1 MCPMPTDDVTSSVIP
16 GHRPYHHSGP
26 GFVANPAAPDFELDK
41 PLKDAAARWLNLVPA
56 EHRHDAREPAKDVL
70 QTLQEHTRSCP
81 GHPLAALWVAHRHLR
96 DPVPAVRI
104 ASLVLASEALW
115 WLGHF
120 EDAGRAAQAAADADP
135 GSAQALWRLAV
146 ALYRQ
151 GRFEEAGG
159 RLDDL
164 LKLVSRFAP
173 AWALRGQVR
182 VWLDADNPG
191 AGRPDFA
198 AAAALT
204 SASGT
209 WVVPYRMAGAAFQA
223 HADAEVRVH
232 DSDTG
237 GSSGSLVD
245 VVLLPD
251 KSRVERGVDPDRR
264 WHLEGPSTGGGD
276 SDSLF
281 GSLGGDFAAG
291 ARSRVSFG
299 TRFVLYQRNIE
310 NLCKDRAALR
320 EEIRKSVAELFDAAL
335 ESRAAIAIKG
345 APEQHAEGANV
356 PGDEDG
362 QSPA

>member
-1 MCPMPTDDVTSSVIP
+1 MPVYPGALTASVIS
-16 GHRPYHHSGP
+16 RPRPSHHSGP
-26 GFVANPAAPDFELDK
+26 GYVANPVAPDFELDE
-41 PLKDAAARWLNLVPA
+41 PLRDAAARWLNLVPA
-56 EHRHDAREPAKDVL
+56 EHRHDARGSAKDVL
-70 QTLQEHTRSCP
+70 ETLREHTRSCP
-81 GHPLAALWVAHRHLR
+81 DHPLGALWVAHRHLR

-115 WLGHF
+115 WLGYF
-120 EDAGRAAQAAADADP
+120 EDAWRAAQAAADVDP
-135 GSAQALWRLAV
+135 ASAQALWRLAV

-151 GRFEEAGG
+151 GRFEEAGE

-164 LKLVSRFAP
+164 LKLASRFAP
-173 AWALRGQVR
+173 AWALRGQVK
-182 VWLDADNPG
+182 VWLEADNPD
-191 AGRPDFA
+191 AGRTDFA
-198 AAAALT
+198 AAAAL
-204 SASGT
+204 SSDSGT
-209 WVVPYRMAGAAFQA
+209 WVVPCRTARADFQA
-223 HADAEVRVH
+223 QADAEIRVH
-232 DSDTG
+232 DSETG
-237 GSSGSLVD
+237 GSSGGLVD

-276 SDSLF
+276 SDNLF
-281 GSLGGDFAAG
+281 GGLGGDFAAG

-310 NLCKDRAALR
+310 NLCKDRAALC

-345 APEQHAEGANV
+345 APEQHAEGAIV

-362 QSPA
+362 

>member
-1 MCPMPTDDVTSSVIP
+1 VTPSVIP
-16 GHRPYHHSGP
+16 GPRPSHHSGP
-26 GFVANPAAPDFELDK
+26 GYVANPKAPDFELDE
-41 PLKDAAARWLNLVPA
+41 PVREAVARWLNLVPA
-56 EHRHDAREPAKDVL
+56 EHRHDGRESAKDVL
-70 QTLQEHTRSCP
+70 ETLREHTRSCP
-81 GHPLAALWVAHRHLR
+81 DHPVGALWVAHRHLR

-120 EDAGRAAQAAADADP
+120 EDARRAAQAAADADP
-135 GSAQALWRLAV
+135 ASAQALWRLAV

-151 GRFEEAGG
+151 GRFDQAGE

-164 LKLVSRFAP
+164 LKLASRFDP
-173 AWALRGQVR
+173 GWALRGQVK
-182 VWLDADNPG
+182 VWLDAGNPE
-191 AGRPDFA
+191 AGQADFA

-204 SASGT
+204 SGSGT
-209 WVVPYRMAGAAFQA
+209 WVVPYRMAGADFQA
-223 HADAEVRVH
+223 QADAEIRAH
-232 DSDTG
+232 DSQTG
-237 GSSGSLVD
+237 GSSGGLVD

-251 KSRVERGVDPDRR
+251 RSRVERGVDPDRR

-281 GSLGGDFAAG
+281 GGLGGDFAAG

-299 TRFVLYQRNIE
+299 MRFVLYQRNIE
-310 NLCKDRAALR
+310 NLCKDRAAVC

-335 ESRAAIAIKG
+335 EPHAVTAIKG
-345 APEQHAEGANV
+345 APEQHAEGANI

-362 QSPA
+362 

>member
-1 MCPMPTDDVTSSVIP
+1 MCPMPGDDATPSVIP
-16 GHRPYHHSGP
+16 GPRPSHHSGP
-26 GFVANPAAPDFELDK
+26 GYVANPKAPDFELDE
-41 PLKDAAARWLNLVPA
+41 PLRNAAARWLNLVPA
-56 EHRHDAREPAKDVL
+56 EHRHDAREPAKDAL
-70 QTLQEHTRSCP
+70 ETLREHTRSCP
-81 GHPLAALWVAHRHLR
+81 DHPLGALWVAHRHLR

-120 EDAGRAAQAAADADP
+120 EDARRAAQAAADTDP
-135 GSAQALWRLAV
+135 TSAQALWRLAV

-151 GRFEEAGG
+151 GRFEEAGE

-164 LKLVSRFAP
+164 VEVASRFAP
-173 AWALRGQVR
+173 AWALRGQVK
-182 VWLDADNPG
+182 VWLDADNPA
-191 AGRPDFA
+191 AGRADFA

-204 SASGT
+204 SGSGA
-209 WVVPYRMAGAAFQA
+209 WVVPYRMAGADFEAQ
-223 HADAEVRVH
+223 ADAEVRVH
-232 DSDTG
+232 DSETG
-237 GSSGSLVD
+237 GSAGSLAD

-251 KSRVERGVDPDRR
+251 KSRVERGADPDRR

-276 SDSLF
+276 SDNLF
-281 GSLGGDFAAG
+281 GGLGGDFAAG

-310 NLCKDRAALR
+310 NLCADRAAVC

-362 QSPA
+362 

>member
-1 MCPMPTDDVTSSVIP
+1 MCPMPGDDVTPSVMP
-16 GHRPYHHSGP
+16 RPRPSRHSGP
-26 GFVANPAAPDFELDK
+26 GYVANPKAPDFELDQ
-41 PLKDAAARWLNLVPA
+41 PLRNAAARWLNLVPA
-56 EHRHDAREPAKDVL
+56 EHRHDARESAKDVL
-70 QTLQEHTRSCP
+70 ETLREHTRSCP
-81 GHPLAALWVAHRHLR
+81 GHPLGALWVAHRHLG

-120 EDAGRAAQAAADADP
+120 EDARRAAQAAADADP
-135 GSAQALWRLAV
+135 ASAQALWRLAV

-159 RLDDL
+159 HLDDL
-164 LKLVSRFAP
+164 LELASRFAP
-173 AWALRGQVR
+173 AWALRGQVK
-182 VWLDADNPG
+182 VWLDAVNPE
-191 AGRPDFA
+191 AGRADFA

-204 SASGT
+204 SDSGT
-209 WVVPYRMAGAAFQA
+209 WVVPYRMTGADFEAQ
-223 HADAEVRVH
+223 ADAEVRVH
-232 DSDTG
+232 DSETG
-237 GSSGSLVD
+237 GSAGGLVD
-245 VVLLPD
+245 VGLLPD

-276 SDSLF
+276 SGNLF
-281 GSLGGDFAAG
+281 GGLGGDFAAG

-310 NLCKDRAALR
+310 NLCQDRATLS
-320 EEIRKSVAELFDAAL
+320 EEIRKSVAELYDAAL
-335 ESRAAIAIKG
+335 EPHAAIAIKG

-362 QSPA
+362 